1 MNEALND
8 AELARAARM
17 RANRT
22 ARKYSR
28 TEQARRV
35 AWSAGRWLVRF
46 SPRPFFAW
54 RRWILRL
61 FGARIGLHVNIYPSA
76 HLYMPWN
83 VEIGDWSSLGDDVF
97 VYSLGKVRIG
107 SSVTLSYRSHI
118 CAGSHD
124 LTDVTLPLTKPPVSI
139 EDDVWVGTDAFIG
152 PGVTVGRGAVVG
164 ARSVVVK
171 DVQPLDIVG
180 GNPARPIGRR
190 RFGGAEP

>member
-1 MNEALND
+1 MNEILPD
-8 AELARAARM
+8 AELARSERM
-17 RANRT
+17 RANRA

-28 TEQARRV
+28 TEQLRRI
-35 AWSAGRWLVRF
+35 AWSVGRLFVRF
-46 SPRPFFAW
+46 SPRPLFGW
-54 RRWILRL
+54 RRGILRL
-61 FGARIGLHVNIYPSA
+61 FGARIGQHVNIYPTA

-83 VEIGDWSSLGDDVF
+83 VEIGDWSALGDDVF
-97 VYSLGKVRIG
+97 VYSLGRVRIG
-107 SSVTLSYRSHI
+107 RRVTLSYRSHI

-152 PGVTVGRGAVVG
+152 PGVTVGHGAVVG

-171 DVQPLDIVG
+171 NVQPLDIVG

-190 RFGGAEP
+190 QFGGAEP